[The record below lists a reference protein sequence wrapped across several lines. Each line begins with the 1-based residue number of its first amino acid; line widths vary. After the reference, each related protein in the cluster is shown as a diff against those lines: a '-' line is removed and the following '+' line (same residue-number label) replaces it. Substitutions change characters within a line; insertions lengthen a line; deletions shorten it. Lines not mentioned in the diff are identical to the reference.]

1 MLLASSFPQNG
12 ISSSENFFLSTPFF
26 LFFFSFKSYEIIFIS
41 VARFL
46 LSSKWNILVEEFS
59 FQSYIYIYSFSPSFI
74 NFLPIQGG
82 RKLLFLKFLRQR
94 RNLFSSI
101 PNPILSLPSS
111 PSVQPTLSL
120 PLSLT
125 FLPRP
130 RTQIQSAILQKLKTG
145 CQTSVEIALRL
156 DSVLPPPM

>member
-1 MLLASSFPQNG
+1 MLASSFPQNG

-46 LSSKWNILVEEFS
+46 LSSKWNILFEEFS
-59 FQSYIYIYSFSPSFI
+59 FQNYIYIYIYSSFSPSFI

-101 PNPILSLPSS
+101 PNPILSPPSS
-111 PSVQPTLSL
+111 PSVQPTLSPSLSHLSSKTTYADPICNLAKAKNWL
-120 PLSLT
+120 PDECRNCT
-125 FLPRP
+125 E
-130 RTQIQSAILQKLKTG
+130 AG
-145 CQTSVEIALRL
+145 
-156 DSVLPPPM
+156 

>member
-94 RNLFSSI
+94 YSESLLLDSQSN
-101 PNPILSLPSS
+101 SLPPFITLRPTNPFS
-111 PSVQPTLSL
+111 PSLSHLSSKTTYADPICNPAKAKNWL
-120 PLSLT
+120 PDECRNCT
-125 FLPRP
+125 E
-130 RTQIQSAILQKLKTG
+130 AG
-145 CQTSVEIALRL
+145 
-156 DSVLPPPM
+156 

>member
-1 MLLASSFPQNG
+1 MLASSFPQNG

-46 LSSKWNILVEEFS
+46 LSSKWNILFEEFS
-59 FQSYIYIYSFSPSFI
+59 FQNYIYIYIYSSFSPSFI

-101 PNPILSLPSS
+101 PNPILSPPSS
-111 PSVQPTLSL
+111 PSVQPTLSPSLSHLSSKTTYADPICNPAKAKNWL
-120 PLSLT
+120 PDECRNCT
-125 FLPRP
+125 E
-130 RTQIQSAILQKLKTG
+130 TG
-145 CQTSVEIALRL
+145 
-156 DSVLPPPM
+156 

>member
-1 MLLASSFPQNG
+1 MEYLRRRISSFRLR
-12 ISSSENFFLSTPFF
+12 SFF
-26 LFFFSFKSYEIIFIS
+26 FFFSFKSYEIIFIS

-46 LSSKWNILVEEFS
+46 LSSKWNILFEEFS
-59 FQSYIYIYSFSPSFI
+59 FQNYIYIYIYSSFSPSFI

>member
-46 LSSKWNILVEEFS
+46 LSSKWNILFEEFS
-59 FQSYIYIYSFSPSFI
+59 FQNYIYIYIYSSFSPSFI

-101 PNPILSLPSS
+101 PNPILSPPSS
-111 PSVQPTLSL
+111 PSVQPTLSPSLSHLSSKTTYADPICNPAKAKNWL
-120 PLSLT
+120 PDECRNCT
-125 FLPRP
+125 E
-130 RTQIQSAILQKLKTG
+130 AG
-145 CQTSVEIALRL
+145 
-156 DSVLPPPM
+156 